1 VTVDPMSRA
10 RKTTTRGITWSRALF
25 VSTLWAAGLLLATA
39 ATGRSVGRYQL
50 PDSPGTVILH
60 YEGLAHLVIP
70 PKIYDLTV
78 YADGR
83 AVGEIVGRDT
93 VEWRLEDEEFA
104 ALLDAL
110 AETGVF
116 SLTTESIARAHARY
130 VAEHYS
136 NGGPDV
142 SDVEPDRLMIR
153 LAGSR
158 EAEGVPYTPLSL
170 DITYDNVASFARR
183 LPEVPELAAYSE
195 AVLLLR
201 EVLRSRFPPRG

>member
-1 VTVDPMSRA
+1 MSRA
-10 RKTTTRGITWSRALF
+10 RESATRGITWSRALF
-25 VSTLWAAGLLLATA
+25 LSTLWAAGLLLTTA
-39 ATGRSVGRYQL
+39 AAARRVGRYQL
-50 PDSPGTVILH
+50 PDSPGIVILH
-60 YEGLAHLVIP
+60 YEGLAHQVIP

-83 AVGEIVGRDT
+83 AVGEIATRDP
-93 VEWRLEDEEFA
+93 VKWRLEDDELA

-130 VAEHYS
+130 VAEHYP

-142 SDVEPDRLMIR
+142 SDVEPDRLMVR
-153 LAGSR
+153 LAGRR

-170 DITYDNVASFARR
+170 DITYDNVSSFAHR
-183 LPEVPELAAYSE
+183 LPKVPELAAYSE